1 MNAPPIVAAQSFG
14 AAIGGHWRGRAKD

>member
-14 AAIGGHWRGRAKD
+14 AAVGGHWRGRAKD